1 MTGQLIISSNLW
13 KNPVDTRRLV
23 DVETTSCVYWKV
35 MLEKRSR
42 ASLKQKKIKNAINY
56 KITKYYYKPA
66 RIGGALDEN
75 QIKYES
81 KGDGNETLSTEEYL
95 RIPQKP

>member
-42 ASLKQKKIKNAINY
+42 ASLKQTKKNAINY
-56 KITKYYYKPA
+56 KINKPA
-66 RIGGALDEN
+66 RIGGAFDEN
-75 QIKYES
+75 
-81 KGDGNETLSTEEYL
+81 
-95 RIPQKP
+95 